1 VGTSP
6 GCAYVSLLPVAASVL
21 MGAIPIYYGVVDL
34 TFEEHLKF
42 RLLANG
48 VRVHPAAAATWWEI
62 YGGPLTLAEY
72 ATTNGVTLRLPR
84 NLYVNAPITNAEDT
98 PELRVA
104 GEDFFLGDN
113 SVEVPLEVIP
123 VPAFH
128 SDTYEDKGSIRPLTD
143 LGVTHTDRCRV
154 SPIAGCS
161 WACTFCDLPFEHKYR
176 RKESEHLLRL
186 IQISR
191 DDRLAPA
198 RHVLVSGGTP
208 GRRHEPWID
217 EVYQFLARESPLP
230 IDVMMPPRE
239 DFGYPDW
246 LRSIGV
252 NSLSINLE
260 VFDQQRA
267 RVITPNKAG
276 RFTRHHFLDYIE
288 RAVES
293 FGVGS
298 VQSLLVFGSAI
309 EPTESTLA
317 GLRALVERGCIPVL
331 SMFRPHPSTP
341 MSQAPSATLAEI
353 ETVYLQ
359 SLEICEE
366 VGNGVLPGPRCIPC
380 QHNTV
385 TLPIQGDFYLAD
397 CDEYGSPCLVS

>member
-1 VGTSP
+1 VPCG
-6 GCAYVSLLPVAASVL
+6 LLGKQAQESSRC
-21 MGAIPIYYGVVDL
+21 DL
-34 TFEEHLKF
+34 LFEGMDLAFEEHLKF

-48 VRVHPAAAATWWEI
+48 VRVHPDATATWRDI

-72 ATTNGVTLRLPR
+72 ATTIGVTLRLPR
-84 NLYVNAPITNAEDT
+84 DLYVNAPIANHAET
-98 PELRVA
+98 PDLRVE
-104 GEDFFLGDN
+104 GTDFFLSDKGI
-113 SVEVPLEVIP
+113 EVPIEVIP

-128 SDTYEDKGSIRPLTD
+128 RHTYEDKGSVRPLTD
-143 LGVTHTDRCRV
+143 LGITHTDRCRV

-161 WACTFCDLPFEHKYR
+161 WACSFCDLPFEHNYR
-176 RKESEHLLRL
+176 RKDSDQLLKL
-186 IQISR
+186 IQIAQH
-191 DDRLAPA
+191 DRLAPA

-208 GRRHEPWID
+208 GRLHEPWID
-217 EVYQFLARESPLP
+217 DVYQFLARESPLP
-230 IDVMMPPRE
+230 VDIMMPPRE
-239 DFGYPDW
+239 DLGYPDW
-246 LRSIGV
+246 LRSTGV

-260 VFDQQRA
+260 VFDLQRA
-267 RVITPNKAG
+267 RAITPNKAR
-276 RFTRHHFLDYIE
+276 RFTRDHFLDYIE

-317 GLRALVERGCIPVL
+317 GLRELVVRGCIPVL

-341 MSQAPSATLAEI
+341 LSQAPSATLEEI
-353 ETVYLQ
+353 ETVYLR

-385 TLPIQGDFYLAD
+385 TLPLDGEFYLAD
-397 CDEYGSPCLVS
+397 SDEYDSPCLTS